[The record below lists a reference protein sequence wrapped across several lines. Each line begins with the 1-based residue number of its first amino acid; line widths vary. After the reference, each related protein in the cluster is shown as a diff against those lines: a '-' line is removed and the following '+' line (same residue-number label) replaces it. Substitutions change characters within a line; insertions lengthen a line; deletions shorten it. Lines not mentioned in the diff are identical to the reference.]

1 MNFDKKISYTVFI
14 TFYAIIIMMEK
25 MLNLFSENSYYITI

>member
-1 MNFDKKISYTVFI
+1 MNFDKKISYTV
-14 TFYAIIIMMEK
+14 TFYAITVMMEK